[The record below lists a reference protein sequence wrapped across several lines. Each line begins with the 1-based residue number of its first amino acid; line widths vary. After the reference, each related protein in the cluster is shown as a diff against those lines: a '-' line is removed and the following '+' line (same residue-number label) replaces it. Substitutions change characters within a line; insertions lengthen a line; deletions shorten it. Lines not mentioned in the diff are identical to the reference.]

1 MKKIFIIIFSLM
13 LVFSLSGCG
22 SKSASSP
29 DILLEDTDDLL
40 EDFDDYTELPYDD
53 QPDSFMDTKST
64 SNFNNFSGLA
74 QSLAVLQYDGLPIS
88 TILE

>member
-64 SNFNNFSGLA
+64 RLSDLISSNFNNFSDA
-74 QSLAVLQYDGLPIS
+74 PDAF
-88 TILE
+88 

>member
-1 MKKIFIIIFSLM
+1 MKKIFIIIFSLI

-29 DILLEDTDDLL
+29 DILLEDTDDLLEDTDDLL

-64 SNFNNFSGLA
+64 RLSDLISSNFNNFSDALDDA
-74 QSLAVLQYDGLPIS
+74 
-88 TILE
+88 

>member
-1 MKKIFIIIFSLM
+1 M
-13 LVFSLSGCG
+13 LVFPLSGCG

-53 QPDSFMDTKST
+53 QPDS
-64 SNFNNFSGLA
+64 L
-74 QSLAVLQYDGLPIS
+74 
-88 TILE
+88 